1 MIKLKWKYK
10 ISKVRI
16 VNFWNK
22 KIAKIRMV
30 EYNIKVIKY
39 KDK

>member
-22 KIAKIRMV
+22 NGIIRMV
-30 EYNIKVIKY
+30 KYTIKVVKY
-39 KDK
+39 KEK